1 MLNNPPPIEQEFPK
15 FPKIYN
21 WYMTKRQE
29 RFGVKLNI
37 NQIVDS
43 YLKIPILILEEM
55 THAPVIV
62 EKNSNTAVLINFK
75 EIKWQYFTLVM
86 LLQ

>member
-43 YLKIPILILEEM
+43 YLKIPYTNIGRNDACPCQSGKKFK
-55 THAPVIV
+55 HCC
-62 EKNSNTAVLINFK
+62 INKF
-75 EIKWQYFTLVM
+75 
-86 LLQ
+86 